1 MSEFHRDANADDG
14 HQAHSP
20 ADLLAEAGLD
30 SRAIHEV
37 LRDGA
42 GAE

>member
-1 MSEFHRDANADDG
+1 MFDPAHHADADDG
-14 HQAHSP
+14 HEAHGP

-30 SRAIHEV
+30 SRAISEV
-37 LRDGA
+37 LRGSA

>member
-1 MSEFHRDANADDG
+1 MFDPAHDADLETPDA
-14 HQAHSP
+14 P
-20 ADLLAEAGLD
+20 ELLAEAGLD

-37 LRDGA
+37 LRGSG